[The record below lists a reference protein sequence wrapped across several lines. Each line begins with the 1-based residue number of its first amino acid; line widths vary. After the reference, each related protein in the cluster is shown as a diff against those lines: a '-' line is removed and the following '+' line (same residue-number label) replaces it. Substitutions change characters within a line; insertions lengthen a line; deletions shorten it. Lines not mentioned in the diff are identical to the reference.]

1 MTQLSNLYT
10 DEEEKIKTKDFETM
24 EYPTLE
30 INLNKV
36 YENTSKVK
44 DLCKKEGIS
53 IAGIIKLTHSM
64 KEIAEAMISGGC
76 EYIGASRLS
85 QIKKLKEFGINKP
98 LMLIRIPMLS
108 EASKVVRYADI
119 SLNSEKDTLNEL
131 NKEAV
136 KQGKV
141 HKVILMMDLGDLRE
155 GVFDENEIIE
165 LATWVEKELS
175 NIHLYGIG
183 TNLGCYGAIVP
194 TEVNLGKLC
203 STAEKI
209 EGVIERNLEV
219 VSGGATSSLTLLTD
233 GKMPKKVNNL
243 RIGEGILVARDLD
256 EIWEYDIADL
266 HKDAFVLKAELIEV
280 KDKPSHPIGKIFIDA
295 FCNTPTYEDKGI
307 RRRALLGI
315 GKQDLVNADTL
326 NPFDK
331 NIKIIGGS
339 SDHLIIDVED
349 CNKEYKVGD
358 IIEFYLSYQHILYL
372 INEDDVN
379 KVFVK

>member
-1 MTQLSNLYT
+1 MTKISNL
-10 DEEEKIKTKDFETM
+10 DILQKEQILTKDIEPV
-24 EYPTLE
+24 EYPVLE

-36 YENTSKVK
+36 YENTRKVK
-44 DLCKKEGIS
+44 ELCDSEDIS
-53 IAGIIKLTHSM
+53 IAGIIKMTHSM
-64 KEIAEAMISGGC
+64 KEIAETMIAAGC
-76 EYIGASRLS
+76 DYIGTSRLN
-85 QIKKLKEFGINKP
+85 QIKKLRKSGINKP
-98 LMLIRIPMLS
+98 LMLIRIPMIS
-108 EASKVVRYADI
+108 EAANVIRYADI
-119 SLNSEKDTLNEL
+119 SLNSEKGTLFEL
-131 NKEAV
+131 NKEAIN
-136 KQGKV
+136 QGKI

-155 GVFDENEIIE
+155 GVFNVNEIIKMA
-165 LATWVEKELS
+165 LWVEKELS
-175 NIHLYGIG
+175 NLHLYGIG

-194 TEVNLGKLC
+194 TEVNIGKLC
-203 STAEKI
+203 DTAEKI
-209 EGVIERNLEV
+209 EAAIGRNLEII
-219 VSGGATSSLTLLTD
+219 SGGATSSLTLLKD

-266 HKDAFVLKAELIEV
+266 HKDAFILKAEVIEI
-280 KDKPSHPIGKIFIDA
+280 KDKPSHPIGKVFIDA

-349 CNKEYKVGD
+349 CDNEYKVGD

-372 INEDDVN
+372 INEEDVN
-379 KVFVK
+379 KVFV